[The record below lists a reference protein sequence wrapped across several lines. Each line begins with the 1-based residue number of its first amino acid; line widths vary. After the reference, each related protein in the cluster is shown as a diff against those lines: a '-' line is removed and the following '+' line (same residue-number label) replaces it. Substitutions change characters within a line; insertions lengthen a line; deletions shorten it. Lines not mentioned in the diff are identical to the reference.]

1 MAMTKFYFK
10 KTRAVLP
17 FLALLLFLSFKANA
31 QCPTGNIT
39 LTTQAQVNQFKIDYP
54 NCTHI
59 SGYLL
64 VGVSSGASDITDLS
78 PLENITSVG
87 GAFYIYNNPL
97 TNIDGLNALTSI
109 GGELDIAH
117 NSVLTN
123 INGLSNLTAIG
134 VYLQLWDNPQ
144 LQNLNGL
151 INLTAIGGDLIIEDN
166 TVLNDISGLSN
177 VAVTSI
183 TPALGFG
190 LYIVNNPA
198 LAVCNLPNFCAYLAN
213 PANTHPRTISGNLAQ
228 CVNEAAVVAACS
240 APQCPTGNVVLT
252 TQADVDQFKIDYP
265 NCTKINGYLGI
276 GGSVAN
282 LNGLSNIT
290 TITGSIDA
298 GNATSLVD
306 ISGLS
311 NLTSVGQD
319 AQFANTALT
328 NIDGLSSL
336 TSVVGYIY
344 IGSNN
349 ALTNINGLS
358 SLTSVGG
365 NLYIESNAGLTN
377 IDGLSSLTSIGG
389 NLYINTN
396 AALTNI
402 DGLSSLTSVGGIYIE
417 NNAGLTNIDGLSS
430 LTSIGGDLMIRNNAA
445 LTNLNGLSNITTITG
460 SLDVY
465 NASSLTDISGL
476 SNLTSVGQDVQFEN
490 TALTNIDGLS
500 NLTTVVGGLN
510 IAHNMQLQHVDGLSN
525 LTTIGVYLQFW
536 DNPKVLNLNG
546 LINLT
551 AIGGDLIIIDNAIL
565 NDISGLSNVASTS
578 IIPAAGYGLYIADNP
593 ALAVC
598 NLPNFCAY
606 LANPANTHPRT
617 ISGNLAQCV
626 NEAAV
631 VAACASVLPVT
642 LTDFTAKINGNY
654 ALLQWQTASEQ
665 NNKGFEILRSGD
677 DGKFVKI
684 GEVQATQYAVRNTQY
699 AFTDK
704 TPLNG
709 NNYYKLVQI
718 DNDGKENEL
727 GVRELNFGLS
737 ASGIQLYPNPTS
749 INEVT
754 VNLGNSAVKSVKLI
768 DFSGKTL
775 QVIQPRSTVTSITIS
790 LAKYPVGTYLVR
802 IEGNNG
808 VEVRKVVK
816 L

>member
-365 NLYIESNAGLTN
+365 NLYIES
-377 IDGLSSLTSIGG
+377 
-389 NLYINTN
+389 
-396 AALTNI
+396 
-402 DGLSSLTSVGGIYIE
+402 
-417 NNAGLTNIDGLSS
+417 NAGLTNIDGLSS

>member
-1 MAMTKFYFK
+1 MTKFYFK

-365 NLYIESNAGLTN
+365 NLYIES
-377 IDGLSSLTSIGG
+377 
-389 NLYINTN
+389 
-396 AALTNI
+396 
-402 DGLSSLTSVGGIYIE
+402 
-417 NNAGLTNIDGLSS
+417 NAGLTNIDGLSS